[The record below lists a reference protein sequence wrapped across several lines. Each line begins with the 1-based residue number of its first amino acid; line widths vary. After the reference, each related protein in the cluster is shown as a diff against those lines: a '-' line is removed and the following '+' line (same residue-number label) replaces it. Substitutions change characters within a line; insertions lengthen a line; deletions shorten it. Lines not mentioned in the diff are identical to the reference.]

1 MMLGTMEKNES
12 HNQSF
17 CKYDLSRVLFRVP
30 NKFAQFDWLLPSAL
44 WLVVVCHESC
54 TRAQFW
60 LVGQLGRS
68 RKNVTSG
75 FVLVYGFTLN
85 FLCST
90 CGRVHLFIQ
99 NLENF
104 LNFFFNRIKKNT
116 MSGPL
121 PLNVMARRVLG
132 IARASIAAEMEQ
144 RRAFEAAEAEGNQVV
159 SFFKNRGY
167 VLK

>member
-1 MMLGTMEKNES
+1 
-12 HNQSF
+12 
-17 CKYDLSRVLFRVP
+17 
-30 NKFAQFDWLLPSAL
+30 
-44 WLVVVCHESC
+44 
-54 TRAQFW
+54 
-60 LVGQLGRS
+60 
-68 RKNVTSG
+68 
-75 FVLVYGFTLN
+75 
-85 FLCST
+85 
-90 CGRVHLFIQ
+90 
-99 NLENF
+99 
-104 LNFFFNRIKKNT
+104 

>member
-1 MMLGTMEKNES
+1 
-12 HNQSF
+12 
-17 CKYDLSRVLFRVP
+17 
-30 NKFAQFDWLLPSAL
+30 
-44 WLVVVCHESC
+44 
-54 TRAQFW
+54 

-90 CGRVHLFIQ
+90 CGRVHPELRKFSHF
-99 NLENF
+99 F
-104 LNFFFNRIKKNT
+104 LQSNKKNT
-116 MSGPL
+116 LSGPL

>member
-1 MMLGTMEKNES
+1 
-12 HNQSF
+12 
-17 CKYDLSRVLFRVP
+17 
-30 NKFAQFDWLLPSAL
+30 
-44 WLVVVCHESC
+44 
-54 TRAQFW
+54 

-90 CGRVHLFIQ
+90 ADVFIQ

>member
-1 MMLGTMEKNES
+1 MYTCSILIGWSVRPFKKKRYFW
-12 HNQSF
+12 F
-17 CKYDLSRVLFRVP
+17 CSCVRLHSQFSLF
-30 NKFAQFDWLLPSAL
+30 DS
-44 WLVVVCHESC
+44 
-54 TRAQFW
+54 
-60 LVGQLGRS
+60 
-68 RKNVTSG
+68 
-75 FVLVYGFTLN
+75 
-85 FLCST
+85 
-90 CGRVHLFIQ
+90 GRVHPELRKFSHF
-99 NLENF
+99 F
-104 LNFFFNRIKKNT
+104 LQSNKKNT